1 MRHILPILLLALAA
15 IAFSQRPGRDYSPED
30 IRRSVRDVA
39 ARAEIGDAEATYQL
53 ARLHERG
60 YDSIPADSLRAME
73 LYSKA
78 ADSGYLP
85 ALNYLGYKLIQSGKR
100 KETMR
105 GLSLLE
111 QAAMAG
117 DAKAQS
123 NIGFLLIE
131 GNNVEKDYDKA
142 VFWLERAAQQGMA
155 QASSMLGDLYRD
167 GLGVERD
174 SLQAAAHY
182 YAAVDAGLTDAAY
195 KLQALDSVRWK
206 TLPPKE
212 RLERAEYFFTH
223 RAPDIAIPLLNELS
237 EMDVPAD
244 MEPEVKEADEEGTEA
259 MAAKGRALLLL
270 GDAYARAQGVGYD
283 FARSID
289 YYRRAAEAGNTEAE
303 EILRE
308 LLEIFPD
315 ILD

>member
-1 MRHILPILLLALAA
+1 MRHLLPILMLALAA
-15 IAFSQRPGRDYSPED
+15 IAFCQRPSRDYSPEE

-39 ARAEIGDAEATYQL
+39 SRAEMGDAEATFQL

-60 YDSIPADSLRAME
+60 YDSIPADSLRAIE

-85 ALNYLGYKLIQSGKR
+85 ALNYLGYKLIQSGKQ
-100 KETMR
+100 KEAMR

-131 GNNVEKDYDKA
+131 GKNVEKDYEKA
-142 VFWLERAAQQGMA
+142 AFWLERAAQQGVA

-174 SLQAAAHY
+174 SLQAASHY
-182 YAAVDAGLTDAAY
+182 YAAIDAGLTDAAY
-195 KLQALDSVRWK
+195 KLQALDSARWK

-212 RLERAEYFFTH
+212 ELETAEYFFTH
-223 RAPDIAIPLLNELS
+223 RAPDIAIPLLEEL
-237 EMDVPAD
+237 A
-244 MEPEVKEADEEGTEA
+244 EEEIAEDTA
-259 MAAKGRALLLL
+259 VKGRALLLL
-270 GDAYARAQGVGYD
+270 GDAFARAQGVRYD

-289 YYRRAAEAGNTEAE
+289 YYRRAAEAGNGEAE